1 MILDAFV
8 VGVTLHPLTVK
19 QLNTKVIHFPGVNSL
34 YSGSCSPKL
43 EIRISFL
50 NLDVITHIP
59 CKKGCIYIN
68 VHFTYDVAKK
78 INGGNIMQNMPIH
91 NHEM

>member
-19 QLNTKVIHFPGVNSL
+19 QLNTKIIHFPGVNSL

-68 VHFTYDVAKK
+68 VVFHLRCCEKNKWRQYNAKYA
-78 INGGNIMQNMPIH
+78 NT
-91 NHEM
+91 

>member
-19 QLNTKVIHFPGVNSL
+19 QLNTKIIHFPGVNSL

-59 CKKGCIYIN
+59 CKKGYIYIYIFHLRCCEKN
-68 VHFTYDVAKK
+68 KWRQYNAKYA
-78 INGGNIMQNMPIH
+78 NT
-91 NHEM
+91 